1 MSRRQ
6 ERISSLLKRLAAGFF
21 LENIGEIGVLA
32 SVTKAEIS
40 ADLQNAKIFF
50 SVLPENREKKI
61 LKQLF
66 ALKKDFRRHISR
78 GLKTKFIPRVIF
90 LIDDSLEKQRTINEE
105 RLRWVLP
112 IVKKEV
118 RLVDVEKVCPYGK
131 RSLERWVTMYKKS
144 GKDGLEPKS
153 TARKTQNNETPI
165 RIKEHII

>member
-90 LIDDSLEKQRTINEE
+90 LIDDSLEKQRKINEA
-105 RLRWVLP
+105 LATL
-112 IVKKEV
+112 K
-118 RLVDVEKVCPYGK
+118 
-131 RSLERWVTMYKKS
+131 
-144 GKDGLEPKS
+144 
-153 TARKTQNNETPI
+153 
-165 RIKEHII
+165 